1 MVTRSQKE
9 EAQDADDG
17 ENLSKHRKG
26 VISKLR
32 NEQPVGSPV
41 ARRLRSRNNIDL
53 LDGLPLTHRSRK
65 TIVLPKNYES
75 SNQPQELDRNSSQL
89 EDIPEGDF
97 TLNTSQNSSTASMY
111 GEDSESQVQPLGY
124 SYCTIL

>member
-1 MVTRSQKE
+1 MVARSQKE
-9 EAQDADDG
+9 GTQDADDG

-26 VISKLR
+26 VISKLK

-53 LDGLPLTHRSRK
+53 LDGLPTTHRSRK
-65 TIVLPKNYES
+65 TIALPKHNEFS
-75 SNQPQELDRNSSQL
+75 SQQQELDENGSQL
-89 EDIPEGDF
+89 EDISEGDF
-97 TLNTSQNSSTASMY
+97 AMNTSQNSSTASTY
-111 GEDSESQVQPLGY
+111 GDDSESQVRSLGY